1 MIQPARLDEAQ
12 ADAAQRPVIGVQVVA
27 AHRRGGPCEAAGEH
41 HIAGVQALASIPS
54 RDELLATLLG
64 VMQAPVSGFACA
76 MAALARKREEPAA
89 AEEEVAA

>member
-1 MIQPARLDEAQ
+1 MARLKRHRDRIVDPMGRRRLTRNEK
-12 ADAAQRPVIGVQVVA
+12 IGI
-27 AHRRGGPCEAAGEH
+27 G
-41 HIAGVQALASIPS
+41 S
-54 RDELLATLLG
+54 LATLLG